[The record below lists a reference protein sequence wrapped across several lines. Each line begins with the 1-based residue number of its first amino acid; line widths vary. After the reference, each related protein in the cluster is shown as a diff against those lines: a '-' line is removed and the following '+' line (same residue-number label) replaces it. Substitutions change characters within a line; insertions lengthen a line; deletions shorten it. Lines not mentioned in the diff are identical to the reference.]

1 SQNPKSI
8 WIKQTWVKFKYHGKN
23 KTMSSYEEEYSE
35 LFKVSLSEAKK
46 QYNFF
51 KMLGFS
57 IAAKDHLIIRS
68 LLNINS
74 EPKFGNILISLLYRP
89 SLARWSIFWK
99 IFVKSCIGNN
109 RYLACKEFLHNSIQ

>member
-1 SQNPKSI
+1 MDYQLFLRVLSQNPKSI

-74 EPKFGNILISLLYRP
+74 EPKFGNILIS
-89 SLARWSIFWK
+89 
-99 IFVKSCIGNN
+99 
-109 RYLACKEFLHNSIQ
+109 